1 MSMETVVEAQ
11 NDDFPVRFEADY
23 KDRLSRLST
32 AFRLILAIPLVIVV
46 GLLGGGTPIWGVPAG
61 LGFGLASGLLVFHW
75 LAVLIRGRPVGW
87 VFDVLVAIQRFIY
100 RSYTYFF
107 LISDHYPPFEGDW
120 QIRYE
125 VERPER
131 LSRWRLVIWKTVSS
145 VPHFVAL
152 SVLSFAV
159 AVVVLISWIA
169 ILFSGRF
176 PKGLHDFVI
185 GWLRWTA
192 RVSAYWMSLTDD
204 FPAFGFSAET
214 GRATNSSYVISC
226 VVGVIISLAAVG
238 LFTLAIVSALSPGTT
253 EVNVSYEGLQRGQAS
268 ELVVVSDV
276 LLTLES
282 ADDDYVSADRL
293 LAPHVGER
301 FVLFSIDIIIARSED
316 LFFHRSE
323 FRLKDSVGETRRAE
337 LVTVNGT
344 VAPVRLAGGS
354 IATIQVLFEV
364 NDSARPL
371 ELTFELTFI
380 SDFGLSDRVK
390 FVLE

>member
-1 MSMETVVEAQ
+1 MDTTIVSAS
-11 NDDFPVRFEADY
+11 DHFPIRFEADY
-23 KDRLSRLST
+23 QHRVSRLST

-61 LGFGLASGLLVFHW
+61 LGFGLASGLLFFHW

-107 LISDHYPPFEGDW
+107 LVSDRYPPFEGDW
-120 QIRYE
+120 HIRYE

-131 LSRWRLVIWKTVSS
+131 LSRWRLAIWKTVSS
-145 VPHFVAL
+145 VPHFIVL

-159 AVVVLISWIA
+159 AVVVFISWVA

-192 RVSAYWMSLTDD
+192 RVSAYWMSLTDE
-204 FPAFGFSAET
+204 FPAFGFSPEI
-214 GRATNSSYVISC
+214 GRARNSTYVISSI
-226 VVGVIISLAAVG
+226 VGVIISLVFAG
-238 LFTLAIVSALSPGTT
+238 LVTLAIVAAVSPST
-253 EVNVSYEGLQRGQAS
+253 EEVSVSYQGLQRGEAS
-268 ELVVVSDV
+268 EFVVVSDV

-293 LAPHVGER
+293 LVPHAGKR
-301 FVLFSIDIIIARSED
+301 FVLFSIDMLNARSID
-316 LFFHRSE
+316 LFFARSDL
-323 FRLKDSVGETRRAE
+323 RLKDSTGETRRAE

-344 VAPVRLAGGS
+344 VAPVHIESAS
-354 IATIQVLFEV
+354 FATVQVLFEL
-364 NDSARPL
+364 DDDARPA
-371 ELTFELTFI
+371 ELTYRP
-380 SDFGLSDRVK
+380 DFGFSDRVK
-390 FVLE
+390 FLFE